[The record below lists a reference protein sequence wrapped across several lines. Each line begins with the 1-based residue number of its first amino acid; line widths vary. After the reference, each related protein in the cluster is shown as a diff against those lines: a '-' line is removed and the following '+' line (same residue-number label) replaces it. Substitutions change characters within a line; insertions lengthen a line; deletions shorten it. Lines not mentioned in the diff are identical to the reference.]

1 MNIAVQAKEDN
12 DKILNKENKKKRS
25 FFSCFKFNIGSIMD
39 EKPKQLTFKQLEN
52 DNIAFLEEIA
62 LSYNF
67 EAQNQDA
74 YICVL
79 FDLLL
84 YKYPQLAK
92 GVFELL
98 VRLFTRKRTILENL
112 MKIQMLE
119 NPRSI
124 KVLT

>member
-1 MNIAVQAKEDN
+1 MAQPVRE
-12 DKILNKENKKKRS
+12 KKS
-25 FFSCFKFNIGSIMD
+25 LFSSFKFSIGKAIQ
-39 EKPKQLTFKQLEN
+39 EKPKQLTFKQVEN

-84 YKYPQLAK
+84 YKYP
-92 GVFELL
+92 
-98 VRLFTRKRTILENL
+98 
-112 MKIQMLE
+112 
-119 NPRSI
+119 
-124 KVLT
+124 

>member
-1 MNIAVQAKEDN
+1 M
-12 DKILNKENKKKRS
+12 
-25 FFSCFKFNIGSIMD
+25 FSSFKFSIGKAIQ
-39 EKPKQLTFKQLEN
+39 EKPKQLTFKQVEN

-84 YKYPQLAK
+84 YKYP
-92 GVFELL
+92 
-98 VRLFTRKRTILENL
+98 
-112 MKIQMLE
+112 
-119 NPRSI
+119 
-124 KVLT
+124 

>member
-1 MNIAVQAKEDN
+1 MAQPVQE
-12 DKILNKENKKKRS
+12 KKS
-25 FFSCFKFNIGSIMD
+25 LFSSFKFSIGKAIQ
-39 EKPKQLTFKQLEN
+39 EKPKQLTFKQVEN

-84 YKYPQLAK
+84 YKYP
-92 GVFELL
+92 
-98 VRLFTRKRTILENL
+98 
-112 MKIQMLE
+112 
-119 NPRSI
+119 
-124 KVLT
+124 

>member
-1 MNIAVQAKEDN
+1 MAQPVQE
-12 DKILNKENKKKRS
+12 KKS
-25 FFSCFKFNIGSIMD
+25 LFSSFKFSIGKVIQ
-39 EKPKQLTFKQLEN
+39 EKPKQLTFKQVEN

-84 YKYPQLAK
+84 YKYP
-92 GVFELL
+92 
-98 VRLFTRKRTILENL
+98 
-112 MKIQMLE
+112 
-119 NPRSI
+119 
-124 KVLT
+124 